1 MPGWKPFW
9 VAVGGVSLLCGMC
22 VCNGMCN
29 AAKSY
34 SIRRSGLR
42 CYLEFIKAVMGEN
55 VVVFPPRL
63 EWLQSWA
70 LLFRCKKTFCNYL
83 GYTKIGCLIVNADTG
98 VFKHPG
104 VKRAKESVAKAGRF
118 ASREKLWIRRERIEA
133 LLKWTEVSSC
143 CMRWFSRCIRY

>member
-1 MPGWKPFW
+1 
-9 VAVGGVSLLCGMC
+9 
-22 VCNGMCN
+22 
-29 AAKSY
+29 
-34 SIRRSGLR
+34 
-42 CYLEFIKAVMGEN
+42 MGEN

-133 LLKWTEVSSC
+133 LLRWAEVSFC
-143 CMRWFSRCIRY
+143 CMLWFSRCVCY